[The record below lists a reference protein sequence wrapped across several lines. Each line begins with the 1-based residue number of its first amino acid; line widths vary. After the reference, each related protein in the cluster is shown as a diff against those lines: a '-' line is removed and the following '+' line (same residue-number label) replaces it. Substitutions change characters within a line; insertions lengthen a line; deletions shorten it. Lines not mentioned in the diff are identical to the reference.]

1 MTKVSKN
8 LEVQGYGMEEMT
20 EREGYGRGKT
30 VERERYGST
39 GQGQGGMKGKGTIE
53 REAETTQSIKTK
65 SWVFR
70 YIHT

>member
-30 VERERYGST
+30 VEREGYGST
-39 GQGQGGMKGKGTIE
+39 GRGEGEEGTIE